1 MHRVAED
8 VFQIPLFPRHA
19 LNAYLVGDV
28 IVDAGVP
35 QSAKKVLDAVR
46 GLYVRA
52 HAITHAHAD
61 HVGGSK
67 AVADALDIP
76 VWAPANDAREVEAGR
91 QVMADT
97 RAKGI
102 LSRGNG
108 WPPTPVARRLAEGDE
123 VGAGFV
129 VFDAPG
135 HSPGHVVYWREADRT
150 LVAGD
155 VWFNLNLLTLRPG
168 LHEPPRMLT
177 VDPARNRISARRLAD
192 LRPALVLFGHGPPLR
207 DPERLLAFAAA
218 RAA

>member
-8 VFQIPLFPRHA
+8 VFQIPLFPRQA
-19 LNAYLVGDV
+19 VNAYLVGDV

-35 QSAKKVLDAVR
+35 RSAKKVLDAVK

-52 HAITHAHAD
+52 HAITHAHPD

-67 AVADALDIP
+67 AVADTLDIP
-76 VWAPANDAREVEAGR
+76 VWAPAGDAGDVEAGR
-91 QVMADT
+91 PVVADT
-97 RAKGI
+97 RAKAL

-108 WPPTPVARRLAEGDE
+108 WPPTPVARRLDEGDE

-129 VFDAPG
+129 VLDAPG
-135 HSPGHVVYWREADRT
+135 HSPGHVAYWRESDRT
-150 LVAGD
+150 LVTGD
-155 VWFNLNLLTLRPG
+155 VWFNMHLPTLRPG

-177 VDPARNRISARRLAD
+177 VDPSRNRASARRLAD

-218 RAA
+218 RPA